1 MQTIRIDE
9 TAILANRSISNLA
22 PFKISNNNFI
32 LDPSIWNSFLFV
44 FSLLFEKRPVLWFL
58 NPDLLQCFQKIWCDP
73 DVNLGLSMSRDV
85 FYVKNIT
92 IKPCMFWPWCSQ
104 KWTWIL
110 VIFPWKFRIHIHT
123 IISKVQS
130 NFLHFYCAPERS
142 SLYSEKDVF
151 WLPSSLRL
159 IDKFWLIRIKIYV
172 NVSTILSISLKCHV

>member
-1 MQTIRIDE
+1 
-9 TAILANRSISNLA
+9 
-22 PFKISNNNFI
+22 
-32 LDPSIWNSFLFV
+32 
-44 FSLLFEKRPVLWFL
+44 
-58 NPDLLQCFQKIWCDP
+58 
-73 DVNLGLSMSRDV
+73 
-85 FYVKNIT
+85 
-92 IKPCMFWPWCSQ
+92 MFWPWCSQ

-159 IDKFWLIRIKIYV
+159 IDKFWLINITIYFNVLTLLPITNKEMPSIKVIFFV
-172 NVSTILSISLKCHV
+172 ASLHKNLSMCKKAVFWYLNRVFVHWYGKTKLLLNLTLL

>member
-1 MQTIRIDE
+1 MTHPFE
-9 TAILANRSISNLA
+9 ILFCLY
-22 PFKISNNNFI
+22 
-32 LDPSIWNSFLFV
+32 FLFCLKRDQFCDFLIQIYSNV
-44 FSLLFEKRPVLWFL
+44 FK
-58 NPDLLQCFQKIWCDP
+58 KY
-73 DVNLGLSMSRDV
+73 DVIQMLNLGLSMSRDV

-130 NFLHFYCAPERS
+130 NFLHFNCAPERS

-159 IDKFWLIRIKIYV
+159 IDIFRL
-172 NVSTILSISLKCHV
+172 ISLKFYFNVLTVLSITNKRCLV